1 MELDDIVAA
10 WAWNE
15 WAKDS
20 IESLANE
27 KAERQRQ
34 RARRAY
40 PPSPEDIAASEYN
53 ERIADVWSAG
63 AAAYAAAMHSD
74 SSGSSSGS
82 SPLAPLTQTFVQLV
96 GDSLKDVAQFE
107 DPQHQLKVLDAASGP
122 GEPAA
127 SIARQWPTLCVFAA
141 DLAPGMTDAAQQ
153 RNWKGPCLPNL
164 MCESQHI
171 GTDMRCRSGDA
182 LQEITGAR

>member
-1 MELDDIVAA
+1 MELDDPVAA

-20 IESLANE
+20 VESLANE
-27 KAERQRQ
+27 KTERQRQ

-40 PPSPEDIAASEYN
+40 PPSPEDIAVSEYKKRTAN
-53 ERIADVWSAG
+53 VWSSG
-63 AAAYAAAMHSD
+63 ATAYGVAMHGGT
-74 SSGSSSGS
+74 SSGGSGTS
-82 SPLAPLTQTFVQLV
+82 AGSRPLAPLTQTFVQLV
-96 GDSLKDVAQFE
+96 GESLKGVAEFE

-127 SIARQWPTLCVFAA
+127 SIAQRWPTLCVFSA

-153 RNWKGPCLPNL
+153 RNWKGPCIPNL
-164 MCESQHI
+164 M
-171 GTDMRCRSGDA
+171 
-182 LQEITGAR
+182 

>member
-1 MELDDIVAA
+1 MELDDPVAA

-27 KAERQRQ
+27 ITERQRQ

-40 PPSPEDIAASEYN
+40 PPSPEDVAATSYKA
-53 ERIADVWSAG
+53 RITDVWSAG
-63 AAAYAAAMHSD
+63 AAAYGVAMHGSI
-74 SSGSSSGS
+74 SGSRSG
-82 SPLAPLTQTFVQLV
+82 PLAPLTQAFVQLV
-96 GDSLKDVAQFE
+96 GESLRDVAGFE
-107 DPQHQLKVLDAASGP
+107 DPQQQLKVLDAASGP

-127 SIARQWPTLCVFAA
+127 SIAGQWPTLCVFSA
-141 DLAPGMTDAAQQ
+141 DLAPGMTAAAQQ

-164 MCESQHI
+164 V
-171 GTDMRCRSGDA
+171 
-182 LQEITGAR
+182 